1 MSCGCRKEE
10 MMATIYIVEDDVNI
24 REIERYALKNSG
36 YEVEEFGSGAQL
48 FARMK
53 KALPSLLLLDIMLP
67 DENGLEILSA
77 IRAGKE
83 TAGIPIIMVTAKTS
97 ELDKVKGLDLGA
109 DDYITKPFGVME
121 LISRVKALLRRT
133 QSTDIEAQLH
143 YGDIT
148 VDNDKHAVFLGDKL
162 CELTFKEFELLKYLM
177 VNKGI
182 VLSRDKIMDQV
193 WGFEYEGESRTVD
206 MHIKTLRQKLGA
218 SGSCIKTVR
227 NVGYMIE

>member
-1 MSCGCRKEE
+1 M
-10 MMATIYIVEDDVNI
+10 IYCVEDDASI
-24 REIERYALKNSG
+24 RELVVYTLQATG
-36 YEVEEFGSGAQL
+36 YEAQG
-48 FARMK
+48 FADG
-53 KALPSLLLLDIMLP
+53 KAFSAAMEQQKPELVLLDIMLP
-67 DENGLEILSA
+67 GEDGLQILKRL
-77 IRAGKE
+77 RADSR
-83 TAGIPIIMVTAKTS
+83 TAELPVIMVTAKTS

-133 QSTDIEAQLH
+133 SRMNEDSQLIHEDILM
-143 YGDIT
+143 DM
-148 VDNDKHAVFLGDKL
+148 DKHAVTVAGQL

-177 VNKGI
+177 LNQGI

-218 SGSCIKTVR
+218 AGSCIKTVR

>member
-1 MSCGCRKEE
+1 
-10 MMATIYIVEDDVNI
+10 MATIYIVEDDINI

-36 YEVEEFGSGAQL
+36 YEVEEFEGSASFFKRL
-48 FARMK
+48 EK
-53 KALPSLLLLDIMLP
+53 NIPSLILLDIMLP
-67 DENGLEILSA
+67 GEDGLDILTR
-77 IRAGKE
+77 IRANKA
-83 TAGIPIIMVTAKTS
+83 TADVPVIMVTAKTS

-133 QSTDIEAQLH
+133 SRMNEDSQLIQE
-143 YGDIT
+143 DLLMEM
-148 VDNDKHAVFLGDKL
+148 DKHAVTVAGQL

-177 VNKGI
+177 LNQGI

-206 MHIKTLRQKLGA
+206 MHITTLRQKLGA
-218 SGSCIKTVR
+218 AGSCIKTVR